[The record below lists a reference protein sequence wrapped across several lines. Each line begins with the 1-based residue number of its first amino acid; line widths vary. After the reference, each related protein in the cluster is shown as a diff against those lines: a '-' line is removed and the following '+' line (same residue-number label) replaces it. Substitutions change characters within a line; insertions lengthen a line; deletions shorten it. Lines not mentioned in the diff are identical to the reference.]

1 MKSAPAAGAGSFIV
15 SVSTAAFRVT
25 GKASEVQAQDCEHH
39 SASCGKCMEIW
50 CMGAIVTVRFE
61 EDG

>member
-1 MKSAPAAGAGSFIV
+1 MSQLLEQAHSLFLCPQAV
-15 SVSTAAFRVT
+15 FRVT
-25 GKASEVQAQDCEHH
+25 GKASEVKAQEYEHH

-50 CMGAIVTVRFE
+50 CMGTKAMVGFE